1 MIRTS
6 RSRSA
11 ATLILLA
18 TLCGSGLVAG
28 EGPIGAPP
36 ADSDAG
42 VSARR
47 PDILVLGARAL
58 FGVDGATLSTDGE
71 ASLER
76 LVDKLARHGD
86 ILAIRVVGHADG
98 IGPAAYN
105 LRLSERRAD
114 TVGRALARRYP
125 DVPITLEG
133 AGESEPVASDATP
146 EGRARN
152 RRVEIH
158 VVSLGD
164 GQRGTRPRGSPDRE

>member
-1 MIRTS
+1 MTRTS

-11 ATLILLA
+11 ATLALLA
-18 TLCGSGLVAG
+18 TLCWSGLVAG
-28 EGPIGAPP
+28 EGPINPS
-36 ADSDAG
+36 ADADAEASVPRSD
-42 VSARR
+42 VV
-47 PDILVLGARAL
+47 VLGARAL
-58 FGVDGATLSTDGE
+58 FGSDGAALSAEGE

-98 IGPAAYN
+98 VGPAAYN
-105 LRLSERRAD
+105 QRLSERRAD
-114 TVGRALARRYP
+114 TVSRALARRYP
-125 DVPITLEG
+125 DVSITREG
-133 AGESEPVASDATP
+133 AGESEPVASNATP

-164 GQRGTRPRGSPDRE
+164 DRRRTRPRGSPGRE